1 MDEGQKRAVLAASRA
16 MLRPIVRLLLKTGV
30 TFKEFAEVAKA
41 GFVQVA
47 TEDFGIRG
55 RPTNAA
61 RVAILTGI
69 NRREVARQRE
79 LNAAIETQEPI
90 YVSSATRLLTGWHVD
105 ADYID
110 ASGAPRKI
118 APTGPAPSF
127 EDLCSR
133 YAGDMPATAL
143 RKELKTVGA
152 IRETADGE
160 LQVLQRSYMPM
171 QVDVQKTLIGG
182 ELMRTLAHTVVHD
195 LTAPANTPL
204 RYARF
209 ATNARVDVRHA
220 EEFRQLL
227 HKEGQAF
234 LERVD
239 EWLSRHELPN
249 AEPNDRNVVRLGVG
263 VYHVQDDPKR
273 EISK

>member
-1 MDEGQKRAVLAASRA
+1 MADGQKQAVLAASRA
-16 MLRPIVRLLLKTGV
+16 LLRPVVRLLLKSGI
-30 TFKEFAEVAKA
+30 TFKEFVDVVKA
-41 GFVQVA
+41 AFVQVA

-79 LNAAIETQEPI
+79 LNEVVDVPEAP
-90 YVSSATRLLTGWHVD
+90 YVGAATRLLTGWHVD

-110 ASGAPRKI
+110 ATGAPRKI

-152 IRETADGE
+152 IRATAEGE
-160 LQVLQRSYMPM
+160 LEVLQRSYMPM

-182 ELMRTLAHTVVHD
+182 ELMRALAHTVVHD
-195 LTAPANTPL
+195 LTAPPNTPL

-209 ATNARVDVRHA
+209 ATNARVDARHA

-234 LERVD
+234 LERID
-239 EWLSRHELPN
+239 EWLSHHELPN
-249 AEPNDRNVVRLGVG
+249 AQPNDKTVVRLGVG